1 MNISKDIVGINA
13 LGNPET
19 VRFDKGGNMNRGPV
33 GNVLP
38 TGVIASGD
46 ETPSFIKDGIS
57 LSNNKHL
64 LKEGAKMSMGGKGR
78 Y

>member
-1 MNISKDIVGINA
+1 MNISSEIVGINA
-13 LGNPET
+13 VGNPET

-46 ETPSFIKDGIS
+46 ATPDRVKGEGLS
-57 LSNNKHL
+57 LGSY
-64 LKEGAKMSMGGKGR
+64 KMLGKIGKINSGGGR